1 VIGVCLCGAFAIAVI
16 APLVPV
22 HSEGAEGWAD
32 AAEAGAVLSALAA
45 VAIAVS
51 VIVVHLGS
59 ALRKTEKPRETVR
72 QRQQRIATL
81 LFLTLLGFVTYF
93 TVVP

>member
-1 VIGVCLCGAFAIAVI
+1 
-16 APLVPV
+16 
-22 HSEGAEGWAD
+22 
-32 AAEAGAVLSALAA
+32 
-45 VAIAVS
+45 
-51 VIVVHLGS
+51 VVHLGS

-72 QRQQRIATL
+72 QRRQRIATL